1 MWSRHERAINFL
13 GRISIVA
20 KCEENMTEETE
31 VQEEEIQV
39 AQEPQEVAETE
50 SKAVPEK
57 PATNEQQINWQKANE
72 VLKYQQQRIAELEAR
87 QAEMQRPVEPEKDE
101 FADLEPDDYMP
112 VGKAKLY
119 AERIAE
125 KKAKEAVKVALDE
138 YSRKSN
144 IDTDEARM
152 RSKYE
157 DYDYVIENFAAP
169 QFKNDPALKHKIQNS
184 KNPAETAYK
193 LGKLSEDYEGVTMPQ
208 KTSPKAERIL
218 KNASRPVSG
227 NAVGA
232 PLKGQAD
239 EFSKMSKEEV
249 WRMSQKYAS
258 QG

>member
-1 MWSRHERAINFL
+1 M
-13 GRISIVA
+13 
-20 KCEENMTEETE
+20 MEETK
-31 VQEEEIQV
+31 VQDEEIQI
-39 AQEPQEVAETE
+39 AQEPQEITETE

-57 PATNEQQINWQKANE
+57 ESAPNEQQINWQKANE
-72 VLKYQQQRIAELEAR
+72 VLKYQQQRIAELESR
-87 QAEMQRPVEPEKDE
+87 QAQMQRPVEIEKDE

-125 KKAKEAVKVALDE
+125 KKAKEAVSHALEE
-138 YSRKSN
+138 YSRKQN
-144 IDTDEARM
+144 INNDELRM

-157 DYDYVIENFAAP
+157 DFDYVIENFAAP
-169 QFKNDPALKHKIQNS
+169 QFKNDPALYHMIVNS
-184 KNPAETAYK
+184 QNPAETAYK
-193 LGKLSEDYEGVTMPQ
+193 LGKLSPNYEGVTMPQ
-208 KTSPKAERIL
+208 KTSPKAEKVL

-239 EFSKMSKEEV
+239 QFSKMSKEEV
-249 WRMSQKYAS
+249 WEMSQKYAR